1 VFCCLLDSLGRAQW
15 GIRDEHITISDPNL
29 DGRSRMAWRA
39 GGRPRP
45 AMRALY
51 VGGLEP
57 LTLMAAAWL
66 LAGRGGAS
74 GRR

>member
-1 VFCCLLDSLGRAQW
+1 
-15 GIRDEHITISDPNL
+15 
-29 DGRSRMAWRA
+29 MAWRA

-66 LAGRGGAS
+66 LAERGGAS